1 MTEQISHLFLNFLLV
16 FLFDVDLFPG
26 STDFTKSILD
36 VDDNGVEVTIFL
48 GLVGV
53 PATLDRVFTF
63 LNWGAAAPDCTTTD
77 LFLSGIDEY
86 FFSSLLSLLL
96 M

>member
-1 MTEQISHLFLNFLLV
+1 MAEQISHLFLNFLLV

-63 LNWGAAAPDCTTTD
+63 LN
-77 LFLSGIDEY
+77 
-86 FFSSLLSLLL
+86 
-96 M
+96 

>member
-1 MTEQISHLFLNFLLV
+1 MTEQISHLFLHFLLF

-36 VDDNGVEVTIFL
+36 VDDHGVEKTIFL

-63 LNWGAAAPDCTTTD
+63 LN
-77 LFLSGIDEY
+77 
-86 FFSSLLSLLL
+86 
-96 M
+96 

>member
-63 LNWGAAAPDCTTTD
+63 L
-77 LFLSGIDEY
+77 I
-86 FFSSLLSLLL
+86 
-96 M
+96 